1 MVKYHK
7 RLSAYIIDIMFL
19 GMILLIVNYF
29 IPESRNIHILNN
41 ELSMINEMFIKHNIG
56 ITTYFNRY
64 ALIIHDLDILKAI
77 YAIINSFFIIL
88 YFVIYPYLK
97 DGSTFGQRVLKI
109 KVVNEQ
115 EEAPSLNQLL
125 WRNIIIN
132 GLGYML
138 ISLALLYVVPS
149 IAYFIIISIL
159 GFIQFMVVIT
169 SLFMVIYRKDKLGLQ
184 DIYSKTFVVENK

>member
-19 GMILLIVNYF
+19 GMILLVVNYF